1 MSTSALTC
9 RSGIG
14 LAVLLICCQTQS
26 AAACTFD
33 KEKLLALDADSF
45 DQDMKGGWR
54 AVAMQ
59 DNCKLVAA
67 DLIKEY
73 RELRGPRTWR
83 VMVWHEGQLR
93 AMAGDI
99 RSAIPLLEQSRVVLE
114 ETSPGWNEYV
124 NATVAFLRKDRRAF
138 DEAYASLL
146 ALPKPKGWDTN
157 FFTKDKQWPLNRKVV
172 ESLANCFESSYEKAY
187 SQCGIGSG
195 K

>member
-1 MSTSALTC
+1 MFRFALTF
-9 RSGIG
+9 RTVIWATLLSIG
-14 LAVLLICCQTQS
+14 CQMQS
-26 AAACTFD
+26 VAACTFD

-59 DNCKLVAA
+59 DNCQLVAA

-83 VMVWHEGQLR
+83 VMIWHEGQLR

-124 NATVAFLRKDRRAF
+124 NATIAFLRKDRRAF
-138 DEAYASLL
+138 DEAYAALL
-146 ALPKPKGWDTN
+146 ALPKPEYWDTN
-157 FFTKDKQWPLNRKVV
+157 FFTKDKQWPLNRRVV
-172 ESLANCFESSYEKAY
+172 EGLASCFKSSYEKAY
-187 SQCGIGSG
+187 SQCGISTG